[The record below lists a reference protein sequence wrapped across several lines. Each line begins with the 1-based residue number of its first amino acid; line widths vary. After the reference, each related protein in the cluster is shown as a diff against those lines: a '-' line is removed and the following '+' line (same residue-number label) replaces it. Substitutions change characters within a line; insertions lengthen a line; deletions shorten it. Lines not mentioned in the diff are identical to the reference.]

1 MSFLVRII
9 LVLTIKS
16 VAIAVYRQ
24 RNAKFGYFVKI
35 AVLSFW
41 QLKPDNEN
49 RASIDSSQEHTYGQ
63 KAYK

>member
-1 MSFLVRII
+1 M
-9 LVLTIKS
+9 LTIKS

-24 RNAKFGYFVKI
+24 RNAKYDYFVKI
-35 AVLSFW
+35 AALSYW
-41 QLKPDNEN
+41 QLKNDNEN